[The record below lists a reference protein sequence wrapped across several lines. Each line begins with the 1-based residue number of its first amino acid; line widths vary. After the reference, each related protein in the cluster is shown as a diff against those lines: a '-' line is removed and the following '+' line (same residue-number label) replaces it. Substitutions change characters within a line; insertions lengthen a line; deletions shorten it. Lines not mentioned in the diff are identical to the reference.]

1 MASLQVNLKFPKT
14 RSGKVIVEIDADKL
28 ERLAASLG
36 MFDDKFLKDI
46 DAAEEDFKRG
56 RYQKIK
62 SLKDLRK

>member
-36 MFDDKFLKDI
+36 MFNPDFLKSV
-46 DAAEEDFKRG
+46 DAAEQDYKHG
-56 RYQKIK
+56 RITKIR
-62 SLKDLRK
+62 SLKDLEP